1 MSIDN
6 FSDKDRSLFI
16 ETFTEDGDNVHIFWK
31 CNEKRIVRL
40 CGSLIPDGVED
51 PLEYLRCSELIEPT
65 ARSSFNL
72 FCNKVNSEINQ
83 HASDKR
89 LLIDIPLRFK
99 ENSNYTPCRIS
110 ILFGCAENNK
120 FTSAQLNITPYG
132 EKEVSEREILNIFTS
147 DKVPKI
153 FSQRITRLM
162 NKKYSKKIAFIQF
175 DVDRFKLINDT
186 YGVEMGDELLQ
197 YFKDALTIICTD
209 EQPFARLTA
218 DVFMIVTAIDTEK
231 EIIEFIHQI
240 ETAIGNKYKN
250 IEYRLT
256 FGVAIAYDRK
266 LHSRC
271 HGDNATLARKSVK
284 GNALN
289 NIGFYDEAL
298 KKELYRQNNI
308 EEDMTNA
315 MLNNEFVMYL
325 QPKYSI
331 STGNI
336 IGAEALARW
345 LHPKKGLIPPSDF
358 VPVFEK
364 NGFIVKLDQ
373 LMWEKACIK
382 IRSWIDRGIEPV
394 PVSVNISREY
404 LKFFDVA
411 GKFKELI
418 HKYNIPIHLLE
429 AEITESVDA
438 SETADVVRQMKKCG
452 FTMLMDDFGSGFSS
466 LNMLKTTPFDVLK
479 IDRGFLSEFMESE
492 RGRKIIAHTISM
504 SKDIGLDII
513 AEGVETID
521 QAEFLQNCGC
531 DTAQGFY
538 YSRPITEEEFDK
550 RLNFRKNFLHHE
562 LK

>member
-1 MSIDN
+1 MALSINN
-6 FSDKDRSLFI
+6 FSDRDRRLFI
-16 ETFTEDGDNVHIFWK
+16 ETFTGDGDSVHIFWN
-31 CNEKRIVRL
+31 CLEGRTVRL
-40 CGSLIPDGVED
+40 CGRLIPDGVKD
-51 PLEYLRCSELIEPT
+51 PLEYLRCSELVEPS
-65 ARSSFNL
+65 ARPSFEL
-72 FCNKVNSEINQ
+72 FCNKVESEINQ
-83 HASDKR
+83 WGADKR
-89 LLIDIPLRFK
+89 LSIDVPLRLR
-99 ENSNYTPCRIS
+99 ESRTYTLCHLS
-110 ILFGCAENNK
+110 IFFGCGEDGR
-120 FTSAQLNITPYG
+120 FTSAHINITPYS
-132 EKEVSEREILNIFTS
+132 EKEISEREIIDIFTS
-147 DKVPKI
+147 EKAPKI
-153 FSQRITRLM
+153 FSQRIMRLM
-162 NKKYSKKIAFIQF
+162 DKNTDRKIAFIQF

-186 YGVEMGDELLQ
+186 YGVEMGDELLK
-197 YFKDALTIICTD
+197 YIKDSLTVICTD
-209 EQPFARLTA
+209 EQPFTRLTA
-218 DVFMIVTAIDTEK
+218 DVFMIVTAFDAEN
-231 EIIEFIHQI
+231 EIVRFIRNIE
-240 ETAIGNKYKN
+240 ASMGRKYKD

-256 FGVAIAYDRK
+256 FGVAIAEDRK

-289 NIGFYDEAL
+289 NIGFYNGSL
-298 KKELYRQNNI
+298 KKELYHQNDI
-308 EEDMTNA
+308 EEDMADA

-331 STGNI
+331 STGRI

-345 LHPKKGLIPPSDF
+345 MHPKKGLIPPGEF
-358 VPVFEK
+358 IPVFEK

-382 IRSWIDRGIEPV
+382 IRSWIDRGITPV

-404 LKFFDVA
+404 LNFFDVV

-418 HKYNIPIHLLE
+418 EKYNIPIHLLE

-438 SETADVVRQMKKCG
+438 AETADVVRQMKKCG

-504 SKDIGLDII
+504 SRDIGLDII
-513 AEGVETID
+513 AEGVETVD
-521 QAEFLQNCGC
+521 QAEFLQSCGC

-538 YSRPITEEEFDK
+538 YSKPISEEEFDK
-550 RLNFRKNFLHHE
+550 RLSSEQSPFRN
-562 LK
+562 